1 MMSKTPAI
9 RDLFLSF
16 FRLGLTAFGGPAML
30 AEIRK
35 MAVGKKEWL
44 SEASFRDGVSL
55 CQMVPG
61 ATAMQAA
68 AYVGLRSRGIGGAA
82 ASFIGFGLP
91 ACILMLILSAL
102 YARAHALPA
111 VVSVFSGLQVVV
123 VAIVAHAAFTFGK
136 TWLKDWKGVLV
147 ALAAAVMFGFG
158 IHPIGVI
165 LTAGLCGLGL
175 YHRQTFPAV
184 AASDDQNSYSLKPL
198 ACILLVAVLTFIL
211 LYLFQREFFDL
222 AFLMTK
228 VDLFAFGGGFSSVPL
243 MFNEV
248 VHVRAWMDG
257 LTFLDG
263 IALGQ
268 ITPGP
273 IVITATFIG
282 YMQYGLMGGII
293 ATVAIFLPSFLI
305 IAGMVPYYDRL
316 RSSPWFN
323 RALRGILYSFVG
335 LLLSVTIRFGLNVPW
350 DAIRILLAGGTFAAL
365 FFNIK
370 LIYPVLIGI
379 ATSLLF
385 L

>member
-1 MMSKTPAI
+1 MGKTPTI
-9 RDLFLSF
+9 QELFLSF
-16 FRLGLTAFGGPAML
+16 LRLGLTAFGGPAML

-35 MAVGKKEWL
+35 TAVGKKEWL
-44 SEASFRDGVSL
+44 SEASYRDGVAL

-102 YARAHALPA
+102 YAHAHALPA

-136 TWLKDWKGVLV
+136 TWLKDWKGALV
-147 ALAAAVMFGFG
+147 AFAAAVMFGFG

-165 LTAGLCGLGL
+165 LMAGLCGLGL
-175 YHRQTFPAV
+175 YHRQTFPA
-184 AASDDQNSYSLKPL
+184 AAVSGDRKSYSLKPL
-198 ACILLVAVLTFIL
+198 AWILLIAALAFIL
-211 LYLFQREFFDL
+211 LFLFQRRFFDL

-228 VDLFAFGGGFSSVPL
+228 VDLFAFGGGFSSLPL

-248 VHVRAWMDG
+248 VHVRAWMDS

-268 ITPGP
+268 VTPGP

-282 YMQYGLMGGII
+282 YMQYGLMGGVI

-323 RALRGILYSFVG
+323 RALRGILFSFVG
-335 LLLSVTIRFGLNVPW
+335 LLLSVTVRFALNVPW
-350 DAIRILLAGGTFAAL
+350 DAVRIILAVGTFAAL
-365 FFNIK
+365 MLNVK
-370 LIYPVLIGI
+370 LIYPVIAGI
-379 ATSLLF
+379 AVSLLF

>member
-1 MMSKTPAI
+1 MGKTPTI
-9 RDLFLSF
+9 QELFLSF
-16 FRLGLTAFGGPAML
+16 FRLGLTAFGGPAMI

-35 MAVGKKEWL
+35 MAVGEKEWL
-44 SEASFRDGVSL
+44 SAASFRDGVAL

-91 ACILMLILSAL
+91 ACILMLILSTL
-102 YARAHALPA
+102 YVRAHALPA

-136 TWLKDWKGVLV
+136 TWLKEWRGVLI

-158 IHPIGVI
+158 VHPTGVI
-165 LTAGLCGLGL
+165 LIAGLCGLGF
-175 YHRQTFPAV
+175 YHRQTFPAA
-184 AASDDQNSYSLKPL
+184 AASGDRKPYSLKPL
-198 ACILLVAVLTFIL
+198 AWILLIAALAFIL
-211 LYLFQREFFDL
+211 LFLFQRRFFDL

-248 VHVRAWMDG
+248 VHVRAWMDS

-268 ITPGP
+268 VTPGP

-282 YMQYGLMGGII
+282 YMQYGLVGGVI

-305 IAGMVPYYDRL
+305 IAGMVPYYDRV
-316 RSSPWFN
+316 RSSPWLN
-323 RALRGILYSFVG
+323 RALRGILFSFVG
-335 LLLSVTIRFGLNVPW
+335 LLLSVTIRFALNVPW
-350 DAIRILLAGGTFAAL
+350 EVIRIILAGGAFAAL
-365 FFNIK
+365 LFNVK
-370 LIYPVLIGI
+370 LIYPVIAGI
-379 ATSLLF
+379 VVSLLF

>member
-1 MMSKTPAI
+1 MNKTPSI
-9 RDLFLSF
+9 QELFGSF
-16 FRLGLTAFGGPAML
+16 FRLGLTAFGGPAMV
-30 AEIRK
+30 AQIRK
-35 MAVGKKEWL
+35 TAVGKKEWL
-44 SEASFRDGVSL
+44 SDASFRDGVAL

-68 AYVGLRSRGIGGAA
+68 AYVGLRSQGIGGAA

-136 TWLKDWKGVLV
+136 TWLKDWKGVLI

-158 IHPIGVI
+158 VHPIAVI
-165 LTAGLCGLGL
+165 LIAGLCGLGF
-175 YHRQTFPAV
+175 YHRQTFPAA
-184 AASDDQNSYSLKPL
+184 AASGDRKSYSLKPL
-198 ACILLVAVLTFIL
+198 AWILLIAALAFIL
-211 LYLFQREFFDL
+211 LFLFQRRFFDL

-228 VDLFAFGGGFSSVPL
+228 VDLFAFGGGFSSLPL

-248 VHVRAWMDG
+248 VHVRAWMDS

-268 ITPGP
+268 VTPGP

-282 YMQYGLMGGII
+282 YLQYGLPGGVI
-293 ATVAIFLPSFLI
+293 ATVFIFLPSFLMVV
-305 IAGMVPYYDRL
+305 GTVPYYDRL
-316 RSSPWFN
+316 RSSPYFN
-323 RALRGILYSFVG
+323 RALRGILFSFVG

-350 DAIRILLAGGTFAAL
+350 DAIRIILAGGTFAAL
-365 FFNIK
+365 FFNVK
-370 LIYPVLIGI
+370 LIYPLIAGI
-379 ATSLLF
+379 AVSLL
-385 L
+385 LL

>member
-1 MMSKTPAI
+1 MGKTPTI
-9 RDLFLSF
+9 QELFLSF
-16 FRLGLTAFGGPAML
+16 FRLGVTAFGGPAMV
-30 AEIRK
+30 AQIRK
-35 MAVGKKEWL
+35 TAVGKKEWL
-44 SEASFRDGVSL
+44 SDASFRDGVAL

-61 ATAMQAA
+61 ATAMQAS
-68 AYVGLRSRGIGGAA
+68 AYVGLRSRGIAGAA

-136 TWLKDWKGVLV
+136 TWLKDWKGVLI

-165 LTAGLCGLGL
+165 LIAGLCGLGF
-175 YHRQTFPAV
+175 YHRQTFPAA
-184 AASDDQNSYSLKPL
+184 AASGDRKPYSLKPL
-198 ACILLVAVLTFIL
+198 PVILLITALAFVMLF
-211 LYLFQREFFDL
+211 LFQRQFFEL

-228 VDLFAFGGGFSSVPL
+228 VDLFAFGGGFSSLPL

-248 VHVRAWMDG
+248 VHVRAWMDS

-268 ITPGP
+268 VTPGP

-282 YMQYGLMGGII
+282 YLQYGLPGGVI
-293 ATVAIFLPSFLI
+293 ATVFIFLPSFLMVV
-305 IAGMVPYYDRL
+305 GTVPYYDLL

-365 FFNIK
+365 MFNVR
-370 LIYPVLIGI
+370 LIYPVIAGI
-379 ATSLLF
+379 VVSLLF

>member
-1 MMSKTPAI
+1 MSKTPSI
-9 RDLFLSF
+9 QELFGSF
-16 FRLGLTAFGGPAML
+16 FRLGLTAFGGPAMV
-30 AEIRK
+30 AQIRK
-35 MAVGKKEWL
+35 IAVGKKEWL
-44 SEASFRDGVSL
+44 SDASFRDGVAL

-136 TWLKDWKGVLV
+136 TWLKDWKGALIALV
-147 ALAAAVMFGFG
+147 AAVMFGFG
-158 IHPIGVI
+158 VHPIEVI
-165 LTAGLCGLGL
+165 LFAGLCGLGL
-175 YHRQTFPAV
+175 YHRQIFPA
-184 AASDDQNSYSLKPL
+184 AEASDDREPYSLKPL
-198 ACILLVAVLTFIL
+198 PVILLITALAFVLLF
-211 LYLFQREFFDL
+211 LFQRQFFDL

-228 VDLFAFGGGFSSVPL
+228 VDLFAFGGGFSSLPL

-248 VHVRAWMDG
+248 VNVRAWMDS

-268 ITPGP
+268 VTPGP

-282 YMQYGLMGGII
+282 YLQYGLPGGVI
-293 ATVAIFLPSFLI
+293 ATVFIFLPSFLMVV
-305 IAGMVPYYDRL
+305 GTVPYYDRL
-316 RSSPWFN
+316 RSSPYFN
-323 RALRGILYSFVG
+323 RALRGILFSFVG

-350 DAIRILLAGGTFAAL
+350 DAIRIILAGGTFAAL
-365 FFNIK
+365 FFNAK
-370 LIYPVLIGI
+370 LIYPVIAGI
-379 ATSLLF
+379 AVSLL
-385 L
+385 LL

>member
-1 MMSKTPAI
+1 MSKTPTI
-9 RDLFLSF
+9 QELFLSF
-16 FRLGLTAFGGPAML
+16 FRLGLTAFGGPAMV
-30 AEIRK
+30 AQIRK

-44 SEASFRDGVSL
+44 SEASYRDGVAL

-91 ACILMLILSAL
+91 ACILMLILSTL
-102 YARAHALPA
+102 YVRAHALPA

-136 TWLKDWKGVLV
+136 TWLKEWRGVLI

-158 IHPIGVI
+158 VHPIGVI
-165 LTAGLCGLGL
+165 LIAGLCGLGF
-175 YHRQTFPAV
+175 YHRQTFPAA
-184 AASDDQNSYSLKPL
+184 AASGDQKSYSLKPL
-198 ACILLVAVLTFIL
+198 PVILLITALAFVLLF
-211 LYLFQREFFDL
+211 LFQRQFFDL

-228 VDLFAFGGGFSSVPL
+228 VDLFAFGGGFSSLPL

-248 VHVRAWMDG
+248 VHVRAWMDS

-268 ITPGP
+268 VTPGP

-282 YMQYGLMGGII
+282 YLQYGLPGGVI
-293 ATVAIFLPSFLI
+293 ATVFIFLPSFLI
-305 IAGMVPYYDRL
+305 IAGTVPYYDRL

-350 DAIRILLAGGTFAAL
+350 DVIRIILAGGAFAAL
-365 FFNIK
+365 FFNVK
-370 LIYPVLIGI
+370 LIYPVIAGI
-379 ATSLLF
+379 AVSLL
-385 L
+385 LL

>member
-1 MMSKTPAI
+1 MNKTPSI
-9 RDLFLSF
+9 QELFGSF
-16 FRLGLTAFGGPAML
+16 FRLGLTAFGGPAMV
-30 AEIRK
+30 AQIRK
-35 MAVGKKEWL
+35 TAVGKKEWL
-44 SEASFRDGVSL
+44 SDASFRDGVAL

-136 TWLKDWKGVLV
+136 TWLKDWRGVFI

-165 LTAGLCGLGL
+165 LIAGLCGLGF
-175 YHRQTFPAV
+175 YHRQTFPAAV
-184 AASDDQNSYSLKPL
+184 VSGDQKPYSLRPL
-198 ACILLVAVLTFIL
+198 PVILLITALVFVLLF
-211 LYLFQREFFDL
+211 LFQRQFFDL

-228 VDLFAFGGGFSSVPL
+228 VDLFAFGGGFSSLPL

-248 VHVRAWMDG
+248 VNVRAWMDS

-268 ITPGP
+268 VTPGP

-282 YMQYGLMGGII
+282 YLQYGLPGGVI
-293 ATVAIFLPSFLI
+293 ATVFIFLPSFLMVV
-305 IAGMVPYYDRL
+305 GTVPYYDRL
-316 RSSPWFN
+316 RSSPYFN
-323 RALRGILYSFVG
+323 RALRGILFSFVG

-350 DAIRILLAGGTFAAL
+350 DAIRIILAGGTFAAL
-365 FFNIK
+365 FFNVK
-370 LIYPVLIGI
+370 LIYPLIAGI
-379 ATSLLF
+379 AVSLL
-385 L
+385 LL

>member
-1 MMSKTPAI
+1 MSKTPSI
-9 RDLFLSF
+9 QELFGSF
-16 FRLGLTAFGGPAML
+16 FRLGLTAFGGPAMV
-30 AEIRK
+30 AQIRK
-35 MAVGKKEWL
+35 IAVGEKEWL
-44 SEASFRDGVSL
+44 SDASFRDGVAL

-102 YARAHALPA
+102 YARTHALPA

-136 TWLKDWKGVLV
+136 TWLKDWKGALI

-158 IHPIGVI
+158 VHPIEVI
-165 LTAGLCGLGL
+165 LFAGLCGLGL
-175 YHRQTFPAV
+175 YHRQIFPA
-184 AASDDQNSYSLKPL
+184 AEASDDREPYSLKPL
-198 ACILLVAVLTFIL
+198 PVILLITALAFVLLF
-211 LYLFQREFFDL
+211 LFQRQFFDL

-228 VDLFAFGGGFSSVPL
+228 VDLFAFGGGFSSLPL

-248 VHVRAWMDG
+248 VNVRAWMDS

-268 ITPGP
+268 VTPGP

-282 YMQYGLMGGII
+282 YLQYGLPGGVI
-293 ATVAIFLPSFLI
+293 ATVFIFLPSFLMVV
-305 IAGMVPYYDRL
+305 GTVPYYDRL

-335 LLLSVTIRFGLNVPW
+335 LLLSVTIRFGLNLPW
-350 DAIRILLAGGTFAAL
+350 DAIRIILAGGTFAAL
-365 FFNIK
+365 FFNAK
-370 LIYPVLIGI
+370 LIYPVIAGI
-379 ATSLLF
+379 AVSLL
-385 L
+385 LL

>member
-1 MMSKTPAI
+1 MNKTPAI

-16 FRLGLTAFGGPAML
+16 FRLGVTAFGGPAMV
-30 AEIRK
+30 AQIRK

-44 SEASFRDGVSL
+44 SDASFRDGVAL

-91 ACILMLILSAL
+91 AGILMLILSAL
-102 YARAHALPA
+102 YVRAHALPA
-111 VVSVFSGLQVVV
+111 VVSVFNGLQVVV

-136 TWLKDWKGVLV
+136 TWLKEWRGVLI

-158 IHPIGVI
+158 VHPIGVI
-165 LTAGLCGLGL
+165 LIAGLCGLGF
-175 YHRQTFPAV
+175 YHRQTFPAA
-184 AASDDQNSYSLKPL
+184 AASGDQKPYSLKPL
-198 ACILLVAVLTFIL
+198 PVILLITALAFVLLF
-211 LYLFQREFFDL
+211 LFQRPFFDL

-228 VDLFAFGGGFSSVPL
+228 VDLFAFGGGFSSLPL

-248 VHVRAWMDG
+248 VHIRAWMDS

-268 ITPGP
+268 VTPGP

-282 YMQYGLMGGII
+282 YLQYGLPGGII
-293 ATVAIFLPSFLI
+293 ATVFIFLPSFLMVV
-305 IAGMVPYYDRL
+305 GTVPYYDRL

-365 FFNIK
+365 FFNVT
-370 LIYPVLIGI
+370 LIYPVIAGI
-379 ATSLLF
+379 AVSLL
-385 L
+385 LL

>member
-1 MMSKTPAI
+1 MMGKTPTI
-9 RDLFLSF
+9 QELFLSF
-16 FRLGLTAFGGPAML
+16 FRLGLTAFGGPAMM
-30 AEIRK
+30 AEIHK
-35 MAVGKKEWL
+35 TAVGKKAWI
-44 SEASFRDGVSL
+44 SETAFRDGISL

-61 ATAMQAA
+61 ATMMQAA

-82 ASFIGFGLP
+82 AAFIGFGLP

-111 VVSVFSGLQVVV
+111 VTSVFSGLQVVV

-136 TWLKDWKGVLV
+136 TWLKDWQGVLI

-158 IHPIGVI
+158 VHPIGVI
-165 LTAGLCGLGL
+165 LMAGLCGLGL
-175 YHRQTFPAV
+175 YHRQTFPAT
-184 AASDDQNSYSLKPL
+184 ATSGDTKPYSLKPL
-198 ACILLVAVLTFIL
+198 AWILLIAVLVFTP

-222 AFLMTK
+222 AFLMTR
-228 VDLFAFGGGFSSVPL
+228 VDLFAFGGGFSSLPL

-248 VHVRAWMDG
+248 VHIRSWMDG

-282 YMQYGLMGGII
+282 YVQYGLMGGII
-293 ATVAIFLPSFLI
+293 ATVAIFLPSFVIL
-305 IAGMVPYYDRL
+305 AGMVPYYDRL

-323 RALRGILYSFVG
+323 RALRGILFSFVG
-335 LLLSVTIRFGLNVPW
+335 LLLSVTVRFGLDVPW
-350 DAIRILLAGGTFAAL
+350 DAIRILLVGGTFAAL
-365 FFNIK
+365 FFNVR
-370 LIYPVLIGI
+370 LIYPILAGI
-379 ATSLLF
+379 AVSLLF

>member
-1 MMSKTPAI
+1 MSKTPTI
-9 RDLFLSF
+9 QELFFSF
-16 FRLGLTAFGGPAML
+16 FRLGLTAFGGPAMV

-44 SEASFRDGVSL
+44 SDASFRDGAGL

-91 ACILMLILSAL
+91 ACILMLMLSAL
-102 YARAHALPA
+102 YARAHELPA

-123 VAIVAHAAFTFGK
+123 VAIVAYATFTFGK
-136 TWLKDWKGVLV
+136 TWLKDWKGVLI

-158 IHPIGVI
+158 VHPIGVI
-165 LTAGLCGLGL
+165 LIAGLFGLGF
-175 YHRQTFPAV
+175 YHRQSAPPAT
-184 AASDDQNSYSLKPL
+184 ASDDLRSYSLKPL
-198 ACILLVAVLTFIL
+198 AWILLIAALTFIRL
-211 LYLFQREFFDL
+211 FLFQQHFFDL
-222 AFLMTK
+222 AFLMAK

-248 VHVRAWMDG
+248 VHVRGWMDS

-268 ITPGP
+268 VTPGP
-273 IVITATFIG
+273 IVITATFVG
-282 YMQYGLMGGII
+282 YLKYGLMGSII

-305 IAGMVPYYDRL
+305 IVGLVPYYDRVH
-316 RSSPWFN
+316 SSPWFN
-323 RALRGILYSFVG
+323 LALRGILYSFVG
-335 LLLSVTIRFGLNVPW
+335 LLLSVTIRFGMNVPW
-350 DAIRILLAGGTFAAL
+350 DAIRIILVGGTLVAL
-365 FFNIK
+365 FYNIK
-370 LIYPVLIGI
+370 LVYPVIAGIGV
-379 ATSLLF
+379 SVLF

>member
-1 MMSKTPAI
+1 MSKTPAI

-16 FRLGLTAFGGPAML
+16 FRLGLTAFGGPAMV
-30 AEIRK
+30 AQIRK
-35 MAVGKKEWL
+35 TAVGKKEWL
-44 SEASFRDGVSL
+44 SEASYRDGVAL

-68 AYVGLRSRGIGGAA
+68 AYVGLRSRGIEGAA

-136 TWLKDWKGVLV
+136 TWLKDWKGVFI

-158 IHPIGVI
+158 VHPIGVI
-165 LTAGLCGLGL
+165 LIAGLCGLGF
-175 YHRQTFPAV
+175 YHRQTFPAD
-184 AASDDQNSYSLKPL
+184 AASGDWKPYSLKPL
-198 ACILLVAVLTFIL
+198 PVILLITALAFVLLF
-211 LYLFQREFFDL
+211 LFQRQFFDL

-228 VDLFAFGGGFSSVPL
+228 VDLFAFGGGFSSLPL

-248 VHVRAWMDG
+248 VHVRAWMDS

-268 ITPGP
+268 VTPGP

-282 YMQYGLMGGII
+282 YLQYGLPGGVI
-293 ATVAIFLPSFLI
+293 ATVFIFLPSFLMVV
-305 IAGMVPYYDRL
+305 GTVPYYDRL
-316 RSSPWFN
+316 RSSPYFN

-350 DAIRILLAGGTFAAL
+350 DVIRIILAGGTFAAL
-365 FFNIK
+365 FFNVK
-370 LIYPVLIGI
+370 LIYPVIVGI
-379 ATSLLF
+379 AVSLLF

>member
-1 MMSKTPAI
+1 MGKTPTI
-9 RDLFLSF
+9 QELFLSF
-16 FRLGLTAFGGPAML
+16 FRLGLTAFGGPAMV
-30 AEIRK
+30 AQIRK

-44 SEASFRDGVSL
+44 SDASYRDGVALS
-55 CQMVPG
+55 QMVPG

-111 VVSVFSGLQVVV
+111 IVSVFNGLQVVV
-123 VAIVAHAAFTFGK
+123 VAIVAHASFTFGK

-158 IHPIGVI
+158 VHPIGVI
-165 LTAGLCGLGL
+165 LVACLFGLGF
-175 YHRQTFPAV
+175 YHRQTFPAA
-184 AASDDQNSYSLKPL
+184 AASDRRDSYSLKPL
-198 ACILLVAVLTFIL
+198 AWILLIAVLAFLL
-211 LYLFQREFFDL
+211 LYLFQRKFFDL

-248 VHVRAWMDG
+248 VHVRAWMDS

-293 ATVAIFLPSFLI
+293 ATVTIFLPSFLI
-305 IAGMVPYYDRL
+305 IAGIVPYYDQL

-323 RALRGILYSFVG
+323 RALRGILFSFVG
-335 LLLSVTIRFGLNVPW
+335 LLLSVTIRFGINVPW
-350 DAIRILLAGGTFAAL
+350 DTIRILLAGGTFAAL
-365 FFNIK
+365 LFNVK
-370 LIYPVLIGI
+370 LIYPVLAGI
-379 ATSLLF
+379 VASLLF

>member
-1 MMSKTPAI
+1 MNKTPSI
-9 RDLFLSF
+9 QELFGSF
-16 FRLGLTAFGGPAML
+16 FRLGLTAFGGPAMV
-30 AEIRK
+30 AQIRK
-35 MAVGKKEWL
+35 TAVGKKEWL
-44 SEASFRDGVSL
+44 SDASFRDGVAL

-136 TWLKDWKGVLV
+136 TWLKEWRGVFI

-165 LTAGLCGLGL
+165 LIAGLCGLGF
-175 YHRQTFPAV
+175 YHRQTFPAAV
-184 AASDDQNSYSLKPL
+184 VSGDQKPYSLRPL
-198 ACILLVAVLTFIL
+198 PVILLITALVFVLLF
-211 LYLFQREFFDL
+211 LFQRQFFDL

-228 VDLFAFGGGFSSVPL
+228 VDLFAFGGGFSSLPL

-248 VHVRAWMDG
+248 VNVRAWMDS

-268 ITPGP
+268 VTPGP

-282 YMQYGLMGGII
+282 YLQYGLPGGVI
-293 ATVAIFLPSFLI
+293 ATVFIFLPSFLMVV
-305 IAGMVPYYDRL
+305 GTVPYYDRL
-316 RSSPWFN
+316 RSSPYFN
-323 RALRGILYSFVG
+323 RALRGILFSFVG

-350 DAIRILLAGGTFAAL
+350 DAIRIILAGGTFAAL
-365 FFNIK
+365 FFNVK
-370 LIYPVLIGI
+370 LIYPLIAGI
-379 ATSLLF
+379 AVSLL
-385 L
+385 LL

>member
-1 MMSKTPAI
+1 MNKTPSI
-9 RDLFLSF
+9 QELFGSF
-16 FRLGLTAFGGPAML
+16 FRLGLTAFGGPAMV
-30 AEIRK
+30 AQIRK
-35 MAVGKKEWL
+35 TAVGKKEWL
-44 SEASFRDGVSL
+44 SDASFRDGVAL

-68 AYVGLRSRGIGGAA
+68 AYVGLRSRGVGGAA

-91 ACILMLILSAL
+91 ACILMLILSTL

-136 TWLKDWKGVLV
+136 TWLKDWRGVFI

-165 LTAGLCGLGL
+165 LIAGLCGLGF
-175 YHRQTFPAV
+175 YHRQTFPAAV
-184 AASDDQNSYSLKPL
+184 VSGDQKPYSLRPL
-198 ACILLVAVLTFIL
+198 PVILLITALVFVLLF
-211 LYLFQREFFDL
+211 LFQRQFFDL

-228 VDLFAFGGGFSSVPL
+228 VDLFAFGGGFSSLPL

-248 VHVRAWMDG
+248 VNVRAWMDS

-268 ITPGP
+268 VTPGP

-282 YMQYGLMGGII
+282 YLQYGLPGGVI
-293 ATVAIFLPSFLI
+293 ATVFIFLPSFLMVV
-305 IAGMVPYYDRL
+305 GTVPYYDRL
-316 RSSPWFN
+316 RSSPYFN
-323 RALRGILYSFVG
+323 RALRGILFSFVG

-350 DAIRILLAGGTFAAL
+350 DAIRIILAGGAFAAL
-365 FFNIK
+365 FFNVK
-370 LIYPVLIGI
+370 LIYPLIAGI
-379 ATSLLF
+379 AVSLL
-385 L
+385 LL

>member
-1 MMSKTPAI
+1 MSKTPPI
-9 RDLFLSF
+9 QELFLSF
-16 FRLGLTAFGGPAML
+16 FRLGLTAFGGPAMI

-44 SEASFRDGVSL
+44 SDASFRDGTAL
-55 CQMVPG
+55 CQMIPG

-68 AYVGLRSRGIGGAA
+68 AYVGLRSRGIGGGA

-102 YARAHALPA
+102 YARAHTLPA

-123 VAIVAHAAFTFGK
+123 VAIFAYATVTVGEPWLRGWIRVFIAFAAPG
-136 TWLKDWKGVLV
+136 
-147 ALAAAVMFGFG
+147 MFGFG
-158 IHPIGVI
+158 VHPIGVI
-165 LTAGLCGLGL
+165 LIAGLCGLGL
-175 YHRQTFPAV
+175 YHRQGFPPT
-184 AASDDQNSYSLKPL
+184 AAADDRKSYSLKPL
-198 ACILLVAVLTFIL
+198 VWILLIAALAFIL
-211 LYLFQREFFDL
+211 LFLFQRRFFDL

-248 VHVRAWMDG
+248 VHVRAWMDS

-273 IVITATFIG
+273 IVITATFVG
-282 YMQYGLMGGII
+282 YMQYGLVGGVI

-305 IAGMVPYYDRL
+305 IAGLVPYYDRV
-316 RSSPWFN
+316 RSSPWLN

-350 DAIRILLAGGTFAAL
+350 DLIRIILVGGTLVSL
-365 FFNIK
+365 FYNVK
-370 LIYPVLIGI
+370 LIYPVIAGI
-379 ATSLLF
+379 AVSLLF

>member
-1 MMSKTPAI
+1 MNKTPSI
-9 RDLFLSF
+9 QELFGSF
-16 FRLGLTAFGGPAML
+16 FRLGLTAFGGPAMV
-30 AEIRK
+30 AQIRK
-35 MAVGKKEWL
+35 TAVGKKEWL
-44 SEASFRDGVSL
+44 SDASFRDGVAL

-136 TWLKDWKGVLV
+136 TWLKEWRGVLI

-158 IHPIGVI
+158 VHPIGVI
-165 LTAGLCGLGL
+165 LIAGLCGLGF
-175 YHRQTFPAV
+175 YHRQTFPAA
-184 AASDDQNSYSLKPL
+184 AASGDRKRYSLKPL
-198 ACILLVAVLTFIL
+198 PVILLITALAFVLLF
-211 LYLFQREFFDL
+211 LFQRQFFDL

-228 VDLFAFGGGFSSVPL
+228 VDLFAFGGGFSSLPL

-248 VHVRAWMDG
+248 VHVRAWMDS

-268 ITPGP
+268 VTPGP

-282 YMQYGLMGGII
+282 YLQYGLPGGVI
-293 ATVAIFLPSFLI
+293 ATVFIFLPSFLMV
-305 IAGMVPYYDRL
+305 AGTVPYYDRL

-350 DAIRILLAGGTFAAL
+350 DIIRIILAGGTFAAL
-365 FFNIK
+365 FFNVK
-370 LIYPVLIGI
+370 LIYPVIAGI
-379 ATSLLF
+379 AVSLL
-385 L
+385 LL

>member
-1 MMSKTPAI
+1 MSKTPTI
-9 RDLFLSF
+9 QELFLSF
-16 FRLGLTAFGGPAML
+16 FRLGLTAFGGPAMV

-35 MAVGKKEWL
+35 LAVEKKEWL
-44 SEASFRDGVSL
+44 SDASFRDGAGL

-68 AYVGLRSRGIGGAA
+68 AYVGLRSRGIGGGA

-102 YARAHALPA
+102 YARAHTLPA

-123 VAIVAHAAFTFGK
+123 VAIVAYATFTFGK
-136 TWLKDWKGVLV
+136 TWLKDWKGVLI

-158 IHPIGVI
+158 VHPIGVI
-165 LTAGLCGLGL
+165 LIAGLCGLGF
-175 YHRQTFPAV
+175 YHRQNAPAT
-184 AASDDQNSYSLKPL
+184 AASDDRKSYSLKPL
-198 ACILLVAVLTFIL
+198 AWILLIAALIFIL
-211 LYLFQREFFDL
+211 LFLFQRRFFEL
-222 AFLMTK
+222 AFLMIK

-248 VHVRAWMDG
+248 VHVRAWMDS

-268 ITPGP
+268 VTPGP

-282 YMQYGLMGGII
+282 YMRYGLMGGII
-293 ATVAIFLPSFLI
+293 ATVAIFLPSFLMI
-305 IAGMVPYYDRL
+305 SGMVPYYDRV

-323 RALRGILYSFVG
+323 SALRGILYSFVG

-350 DAIRILLAGGTFAAL
+350 DAIRIILVGGTLVSL
-365 FFNIK
+365 FYNVN
-370 LIYPVLIGI
+370 LIYPVLVGI
-379 ATSLLF
+379 AVSLAF

>member
-1 MMSKTPAI
+1 MGKAPSI
-9 RDLFLSF
+9 QELFLSF

-35 MAVGKKEWL
+35 MSVGKKEWL
-44 SEASFRDGVSL
+44 SDTSFRDGASL

-102 YARAHALPA
+102 YARAHALPT

-123 VAIVAHAAFTFGK
+123 VAIVAHATFTFGK
-136 TWLKDWKGVLV
+136 TWLKDWKGVLL

-158 IHPIGVI
+158 LHPIGVI
-165 LTAGLCGLGL
+165 LIAALCGLGL
-175 YHRQTFPAV
+175 YLRQGFTPA
-184 AASDDQNSYSLKPL
+184 AASDNRRSYSLKPL
-198 ACILLVAVLTFIL
+198 AWILLIAALTFIL
-211 LYLFQREFFDL
+211 LFLLQRRFFDL

-248 VHVRAWMDG
+248 VHVRAWMDA

-268 ITPGP
+268 VTPGP
-273 IVITATFIG
+273 IVITATFVG
-282 YMQYGLMGGII
+282 YMQYGVMGGII

-350 DAIRILLAGGTFAAL
+350 DAIRIILVGGTLVSL
-365 FFNIK
+365 FYNVK
-370 LIYPVLIGI
+370 LIYPVIAGIGV
-379 ATSLLF
+379 SVLF

>member
-1 MMSKTPAI
+1 MSKTPTI
-9 RDLFLSF
+9 QELFLSF
-16 FRLGLTAFGGPAML
+16 FRLGLTAFGGPAMI

-35 MAVGKKEWL
+35 TAVGKKEWL
-44 SEASFRDGVSL
+44 SEASFRDGAAL

-68 AYVGLRSRGIGGAA
+68 AYVGLRSRGIGGGA

-136 TWLKDWKGVLV
+136 TWLKDWKSVLI
-147 ALAAAVMFGFG
+147 ALTAAVMFGFG
-158 IHPIGVI
+158 VHPIGVI
-165 LTAGLCGLGL
+165 LIAGLCGLGF
-175 YHRQTFPAV
+175 YYRQTFPAA
-184 AASDDQNSYSLKPL
+184 AASGNRKSYSLKPL
-198 ACILLVAVLTFIL
+198 VWILLITALAFIL
-211 LYLFQREFFDL
+211 LFLFQRRFFDL

-268 ITPGP
+268 VTPGP

-282 YMQYGLMGGII
+282 YMQYGLMGGVI

-305 IAGMVPYYDRL
+305 IAGLVPYYDRV
-316 RSSPWFN
+316 RSSPWFHW
-323 RALRGILYSFVG
+323 ALRGILFSFVG
-335 LLLSVTIRFGLNVPW
+335 LLLSVTIRFALNVPW
-350 DAIRILLAGGTFAAL
+350 DVIRIILAGGTFAAL
-365 FFNIK
+365 FFNVK
-370 LIYPVLIGI
+370 LIYPVIVGI
-379 ATSLLF
+379 LVSLLF

>member
-1 MMSKTPAI
+1 
-9 RDLFLSF
+9 LFLSF
-16 FRLGLTAFGGPAML
+16 FRLGVTAFGGPAMV
-30 AEIRK
+30 AQIRK

-44 SEASFRDGVSL
+44 SDASFRDGVAL

-91 ACILMLILSAL
+91 AGILMLILSAL
-102 YARAHALPA
+102 YVRAHALPA
-111 VVSVFSGLQVVV
+111 VVSVFNGLQVVV
-123 VAIVAHAAFTFGK
+123 VAIVAHAALTFGK
-136 TWLKDWKGVLV
+136 TWLKEWRGVLI

-158 IHPIGVI
+158 VHPIGVI
-165 LTAGLCGLGL
+165 LIAGLCGLGF
-175 YHRQTFPAV
+175 YHRQTFPAA
-184 AASDDQNSYSLKPL
+184 AASGDQKPYSLKPL
-198 ACILLVAVLTFIL
+198 TVILLITALAFVLLF
-211 LYLFQREFFDL
+211 LFQRPFFDL

-228 VDLFAFGGGFSSVPL
+228 VDLFAFGGGFSSLPL

-248 VHVRAWMDG
+248 VHVRAWMDS

-268 ITPGP
+268 VTPGP

-282 YMQYGLMGGII
+282 YMQYELMGGVI

-305 IAGMVPYYDRL
+305 IAGTVPYYDRL
-316 RSSPWFN
+316 RSSPYFN

-350 DAIRILLAGGTFAAL
+350 DAIRIILAGGAFAAL
-365 FFNIK
+365 FFNVR
-370 LIYPVLIGI
+370 LIYPVIAGI
-379 ATSLLF
+379 VVSLL
-385 L
+385 LL

>member
-1 MMSKTPAI
+1 MNKTPSI
-9 RDLFLSF
+9 QELFGSF
-16 FRLGLTAFGGPAML
+16 FRLGLTAFGGPAMV
-30 AEIRK
+30 AQIRK
-35 MAVGKKEWL
+35 TAVGKKEWL
-44 SEASFRDGVSL
+44 SDASFRDGVAL

-102 YARAHALPA
+102 YARTHALPA

-136 TWLKDWKGVLV
+136 TWLKDWKGALI

-158 IHPIGVI
+158 VHPIEVI
-165 LTAGLCGLGL
+165 LFAGLCGLGL
-175 YHRQTFPAV
+175 YHRQIFPA
-184 AASDDQNSYSLKPL
+184 AEASDDREPYSLKPL
-198 ACILLVAVLTFIL
+198 PVILLITALAFVLLF
-211 LYLFQREFFDL
+211 LFQRQFFDL

-228 VDLFAFGGGFSSVPL
+228 VDLFAFGGGFSSLPL

-248 VHVRAWMDG
+248 VNVRAWMDS

-268 ITPGP
+268 VTPGP

-282 YMQYGLMGGII
+282 YLQYGLPGGVI
-293 ATVAIFLPSFLI
+293 ATVFIFLPSFLMVV
-305 IAGMVPYYDRL
+305 GTVPYYDRL
-316 RSSPWFN
+316 RSSPYFN
-323 RALRGILYSFVG
+323 RALRGILFSFVG

-350 DAIRILLAGGTFAAL
+350 DAIRIILAGGTFAAL
-365 FFNIK
+365 FFNVK
-370 LIYPVLIGI
+370 LIYPLIAGI
-379 ATSLLF
+379 AVSLL
-385 L
+385 LL

>member
-1 MMSKTPAI
+1 MGKPPTI
-9 RDLFLSF
+9 QELFLSF

-35 MAVGKKEWL
+35 MSVVKKEWL
-44 SEASFRDGVSL
+44 SDASFRDGASL

-82 ASFIGFGLP
+82 AAFIGFGLP

-123 VAIVAHAAFTFGK
+123 VAIVAHATFTFGK
-136 TWLKDWKGVLV
+136 TWLKDWQGVLL
-147 ALAAAVMFGFG
+147 ALGAAVMFGFG
-158 IHPIGVI
+158 VHPIGVI
-165 LTAGLCGLGL
+165 LVAGLCGLGF
-175 YHRQTFPAV
+175 YHRQGLPPPA
-184 AASDDQNSYSLKPL
+184 AHDGGKSYSLKPL
-198 ACILLVAVLTFIL
+198 AWILLIAALTFIL
-211 LYLFQREFFDL
+211 LFLYHRCFFDL

-248 VHVRAWMDG
+248 VHVRAWMDS

-268 ITPGP
+268 VTPGP
-273 IVITATFIG
+273 IVITATFVG
-282 YMQYGLMGGII
+282 YLQYGLLGGVI
-293 ATVAIFLPSFLI
+293 ATIAIFLPSFLL
-305 IAGMVPYYDRL
+305 IAGMVPYYDRV

-335 LLLSVTIRFGLNVPW
+335 LLLSVSIRFGLNVPW
-350 DAIRILLAGGTFAAL
+350 DATRIILVGGAMVSL
-365 FFNIK
+365 FYNVK
-370 LIYPVLIGI
+370 LIYPVIAGIGV
-379 ATSLLF
+379 SVLF